1 MPLLKPKAAPQAVR
15 VERVVVKKNIPAKPS
30 SATPRS
36 SSTLAPNGSR
46 IASSKYPS
54 SSPRVSP
61 DPRSLAR
68 TKSASPYPSSADERL
83 RAAERKRK
91 VAVQR
96 KDSTP
101 MWGSDDSG
109 DDDDQ
114 LEHALTGKRRK
125 VITEWKDPNRRVR
138 HKKAFADEVR
148 EPKIIHAADLASI
161 ATGCPPAFL
170 GAPEDEV
177 AVKVQYPSRTRPERY
192 ELVFRKEKINAVED
206 IKRLVKHVAE
216 TYLTPEQAKPFID
229 NQSSFYRLMERASNT
244 ASHSHKRNGE
254 SPNGSGTQSKE
265 FQDFK
270 AALDG
275 YNKQISALVKD
286 GSVEKNLDAIHD
298 VPDDL
303 VDFILAQVY
312 ERTVSPNVESL
323 NKYQPGGD
331 NVYGELMAPFV
342 RTILSTH
349 ASMTSDKVFMDL
361 GSGVG
366 NVVLQ
371 AALEIGCSSYGC
383 EMVENS
389 CNFAEA
395 QEKEFRSRCLL
406 WGIRPGLVTLER
418 GDFRINK
425 KILETL
431 KRADCI
437 LVNNKAFTPT
447 LNDALVRMFM
457 DLKPGC
463 KVISLVSF
471 VMGNEKNGV
480 NDIANSIFEVEEH
493 QYYEDWVSWSKA
505 GGRYFVSTRKS

>member
-1 MPLLKPKAAPQAVR
+1 MPLLKAKSATQAVR
-15 VERVVVKKNIPAKPS
+15 VERVVVKKNIPPKPPTV
-30 SATPRS
+30 ATTPRS
-36 SSTLAPNGSR
+36 SLAPNGSR
-46 IASSKYPS
+46 AASKYS
-54 SSPRVSP
+54 SSSDRLSSP
-61 DPRSLAR
+61 DPRILAR
-68 TKSASPYPSSADERL
+68 TKSASPYPSSSDEKL
-83 RAAERKRK
+83 RAERKRK
-91 VAVQR
+91 VPLPR

-114 LEHALTGKRRK
+114 VEHALTGKRRK
-125 VITEWKDPNRRVR
+125 VITEWKDPNRRLR
-138 HKKAFADEVR
+138 HKKAFGDDIR
-148 EPKIIHAADLASI
+148 EPKIIHGADLASV
-161 ATGCPPAFL
+161 ATGCPPAFF

-177 AVKVQYPSRTRPERY
+177 AVDVQYPSRTRPERY

-216 TYLTPEQAKPFID
+216 TYLTAEQARPFID
-229 NQSSFYRLMERASNT
+229 NQSSFYREMERASNN
-244 ASHSHKRNGE
+244 ASHASKKTNE
-254 SPNGSGTQSKE
+254 TVDASNSKPKE
-265 FQDFK
+265 FAAFK
-270 AALDG
+270 AALGD
-275 YNKQISALVKD
+275 YNKQILALVQD
-286 GSVEKNLDAIHD
+286 GSVEKNLDATHD
-298 VPDDL
+298 IPAEL

-312 ERTVSPNVESL
+312 ERTVSPTVETL

-342 RTILSTH
+342 RAILRKH
-349 ASMTSDKVFMDL
+349 GKLTSDKVFIDL

-406 WGIRPGLVTLER
+406 WGLRPGMVTLER
-418 GDFRINK
+418 GDFRTNK
-425 KILETL
+425 KVLEVL
-431 KRADCI
+431 KKADCI
-437 LVNNKAFTPT
+437 LVNNKAFTPA

-463 KVISLVSF
+463 KVVSLVSF

-480 NDIANSIFEVEEH
+480 NDIANSIFESEEH
-493 QYYEDWVSWSKA
+493 QYFEDWVSWSKA
-505 GGRYFVSTRKS
+505 GGRYFVSTRRS